1 MKRFIRNSV
10 KEAFDNLPSGICFF
24 DKNGI
29 LTLCNHQMYRVFF
42 ALTGK
47 DLQSLAEMQELLSD
61 DATAQSRQNQVFY
74 KMTKPLGALLWKQS
88 QHQIKRFIRKL

>member
-29 LTLCNHQMYRVFF
+29 LTLCNHQMYRLFF

-47 DLQSLAEMQELLSD
+47 DLQSLSELQEFLND
-61 DATAQSRQNQVFY
+61 NTATQSRENQVFY
-74 KMTKPLGALLWKQS
+74 SRTDQWRLYGSA
-88 QHQIKRFIRKL
+88 